1 MEKQDNIN
9 FLELIK
15 NQKEEIELLKER
27 IRDLESS
34 PIDYSYIRSIIL
46 NEEYPELKN
55 NIKNYLTEI
64 KNSNKLLTRLLYRKT
79 RDGDTTEIFKK
90 FCLNIKNTL
99 TIIKLKDGKIVG
111 GFTSLPWNDF
121 TDTNNYDIESFLF
134 NQYKKFP
141 KIIKEIQSICC
152 RYGYGWWSYCLGF
165 RNNNMNKLVK
175 NAGSIEEAYK
185 DGNDILPNLKY
196 TDEFDVNEIETFEI
210 IFE

>member
-1 MEKQDNIN
+1 MEKQNNIN
-9 FLELIK
+9 LLEWIK

-34 PIDYSYIRSIIL
+34 PIDFSYIRSIIL
-46 NEEYPELKN
+46 KEEYPELKN
-55 NIKNYLTEI
+55 NIKNYLTEG

-90 FCLNIKNTL
+90 FCSNIKNTL
-99 TIIKLKDGKIVG
+99 TIIKLKDGKIIG

-121 TDTNNYDIESFLF
+121 TDVKSYDIESFLF

-165 RNNNMNKLVK
+165 RNNNMNKLIK
-175 NAGSIEEAYK
+175 NAGSIEDAYK
-185 DGNDILPNLKY
+185 DGNNILPNLKY
-196 TDEFDVNEIETFEI
+196 TDEFDVSEVETFEI
-210 IFE
+210 IYE

>member
-1 MEKQDNIN
+1 MEKQNNIN

-34 PIDYSYIRSIIL
+34 PIDFSYIRSIIL
-46 NEEYPELKN
+46 KEEYPELKN
-55 NIKNYLTEI
+55 NIKNYLTEG

-90 FCLNIKNTL
+90 FCSNIKNTL
-99 TIIKLKDGKIVG
+99 TIIKLKDGKIIG

-121 TDTNNYDIESFLF
+121 TDVKSYDKESFLF

-165 RNNNMNKLVK
+165 RNNNMNKLIK
-175 NAGSIEEAYK
+175 NAGSIEDAYK
-185 DGNDILPNLKY
+185 DGNNILPNLKY
-196 TDEFDVNEIETFEI
+196 TDEFDVSEVETFEI
-210 IFE
+210 IYE